1 MHPLFYTL
9 NILSSHFTDS
19 SLLISLTLTRK
30 EQIRQ
35 IAQNMFRERGYAATS
50 MRDLATAVGI
60 EAASLYNHI
69 RSKED
74 ILQQICFGMAEEFF
88 TVLNEVKDLDIN
100 ADEKLTRAIKGHIL
114 VITNNLDAAGVFLTE
129 WRFLSEPHLKTFKD
143 MRNRYEREFQ
153 RIVLEGIRQ
162 DIFKLTDIKL
172 YCLSLFSA
180 MNWIYQ
186 WYQPN
191 GELSPEELG
200 EKFSLMLLDGLRK

>member
-1 MHPLFYTL
+1 M
-9 NILSSHFTDS
+9 
-19 SLLISLTLTRK
+19 TRK

-35 IAQNMFRERGYAATS
+35 VAQNMFRARGYAATS
-50 MRDLATAVGI
+50 MRELAEAVGI

-69 RSKED
+69 KSKEE
-74 ILQQICFGMAEEFF
+74 ILQHICFGMANDFF
-88 TVLNEVKDLDIN
+88 TALDKVKDEELPADI
-100 ADEKLTRAIKGHIL
+100 KLTKAIKEHIK
-114 VITNNLDAAGVFLTE
+114 VITSNLDAAGVFLTE
-129 WRFLSEPHLKTFKD
+129 WRFLSEPHLSNFKK

-162 DIFKLTDIKL
+162 GLFKPTDVKL

-191 GELSPEELG
+191 GELSPDELG
-200 EKFSLMLLDGLRK
+200 EKFSIMLLDGLRK